1 MFTFFHFK
9 VYDYDWG
16 LRDDF
21 IGEASISLVY
31 LELEQLTERIITLV
45 ESGKSEYL
53 GQLSMDLRLIPKA
66 SNSDLPRVG
75 TAQSTASLASSA
87 VAGGSNPQSDN
98 ASYPGHANDGS
109 SIKGHLGS
117 TYGDSLSISS
127 GASAPADKKKTK
139 TGEKWSAIVS
149 IVLIEGKDLLA
160 MDIEGTSDPYCKFR

>member
-1 MFTFFHFK
+1 MNFK

-31 LELEQLTERIITLV
+31 LELDQPIERIITLV
-45 ESGKSEYL
+45 ENGKSEYL
-53 GQLSMDLRLIPKA
+53 GQLSVELRLIPKS

-75 TAQSTASLASSA
+75 TAVSTASIASSA
-87 VAGGSNPQSDN
+87 NAAGSNPQFDS
-98 ASYPGHANDGS
+98 ASNPGLANDGS

-127 GASAPADKKKTK
+127 GASAPAEKKKTK
-139 TGEKWSAIVS
+139 AGEKWSAIVS